1 MLLEICTP
9 SLESVTAAVSGGADR
24 IELCEQLE
32 VGGVTPRLS
41 LVEQVLKSYTTN
53 TQVLIRPRGG
63 DFVFTAEE
71 IRQMTSSVEAV
82 RALGVQGVVIG
93 ALTADGNLDIPTLKT
108 LVKAAGNLELT
119 FHKAIDEMRDPESAI
134 DTLINIGFT
143 RILTSA
149 GANTALSGLEKLR
162 TWQSRYGNKITIM
175 PGGSIR
181 PENINA
187 MLSCGFGAIHSAAI
201 KKGESHSDE
210 NTVKALA
217 RALKDQRKG

>member
-9 SLESVTAAVSGGADR
+9 SLESVTAAVSGGAER

-32 VGGVTPRLS
+32 VGGVTPRLG
-41 LVEQVLKSYTTN
+41 LVEQVLQSYTIN

-71 IRQMTSSVEAV
+71 IRQMTNSVEAV
-82 RALGVQGVVIG
+82 GALGVQGVVIG

-108 LVKAAGNLELT
+108 LVEAAGDLELT
-119 FHKAIDEMRDPESAI
+119 FHKAIDTMKDPESAI
-134 DTLINIGFT
+134 DTLISLGFI

-149 GANTALSGLEKLR
+149 GAKTALDGLENLKA
-162 TWQSRYGNKITIM
+162 WQARYGNEITIM

-187 MLSCGFGAIHSAAI
+187 ILSSGFSAIHSAAI
-201 KKGESHSDE
+201 KKGEIHSDK

-217 RALKDQRKG
+217 SALKDQRKG